1 MIDISYTF
9 GYGKK
14 VEHGD
19 EMYGS
24 GTAGSAILK

>member
-1 MIDISYTF
+1 MINVSYTF